1 MKELSLRNEGLQL
14 KVKELL
20 SLKDEEL
27 EKALAQYK
35 FEELMELVLSCP
47 WEERSRL
54 ILLSPFAEGVVKN
67 LPYQELFLTLKA
79 SSLDVAV
86 ELLSYAK
93 GTQIQ
98 FFFDIDGW
106 YKDRIKP
113 ERVASWITLLF
124 EAGEDK
130 VLEWLAVADW
140 DFLVS
145 VLQKFIKV
153 YKRPDDIDLTE
164 ALDFLP
170 PYTLDDFYF
179 IEFKV
184 EALEFYFKRIIEII
198 KEIMPDLY
206 MPLLE
211 SIIWEI
217 PAEVEERAY
226 RWRNGRLADAGIPE
240 YFEALDIYSVLHPKR
255 LRKIELVYLGEEE
268 EETSINVF
276 LPVKPE
282 EELLIYKVLPRIK
295 DPAQLN
301 RIKKELAWVAN
312 KVIVVDNVV
321 IDEIE
326 QIYKSLEKVW
336 GGLNL
341 GLEYIPQEDEGLAK
355 EALETYFLEDIF
367 KAGQTLLRELRK
379 LALEL
384 TKNSNPSVFRYLD
397 QPYQGYLQGV
407 LVKKLNQIKLFN
419 PQKISTSEEYTFF
432 KRVRE
437 VRIVRRHLEEVGYM
451 APLIQ
456 KIFGSPLAWLTEVNK
471 EHRNFDAKFLT
482 WSTLILTAMAQ
493 WSLSKEFKFR
503 AIPASKWK
511 EVLSF
516 FFIASEENLK
526 LKEEVKEKLIENFK
540 ALARTE
546 WYLEEDLLE
555 SFLNFVL
562 ERLEREFKNI
572 DLSDPPH
579 PKYQTLILVDLAS

>member
-1 MKELSLRNEGLQL
+1 MKELSLKNDALVL

-20 SLKDEEL
+20 KLKDEEL
-27 EKALAQYK
+27 EKALAEYK

-47 WEERSRL
+47 WEERHRL
-54 ILLSPFAEGVVKN
+54 ILLSPFTEGVVKN

-93 GTQIQ
+93 ATQIQ

-130 VLEWLAVADW
+130 VLEWLTVADW
-140 DFLVS
+140 DFLVA
-145 VLQKFIKV
+145 VLQKFIRV
-153 YKRPDDIDLTE
+153 YKRPDDVELIE
-164 ALDFLP
+164 ALDYLP

-184 EALEFYFKRIIEII
+184 EALQFYFKRIIEIVR
-198 KEIMPDLY
+198 EMLPELY
-206 MPLLE
+206 MPLME

-240 YFEALDIYSVLHPKR
+240 YFEALDIYSIAHPKR
-255 LRKIELVYLGEEE
+255 LRKVELVYLGEEE
-268 EETSINVF
+268 EEISINVL
-276 LPVKPE
+276 LPVKTE
-282 EELLIYKVLPRIK
+282 EELLIYRVLPSIR
-295 DPAQLN
+295 DPFQLN
-301 RIKKELAWVAN
+301 RIKKEIAWVAN

-321 IDEIE
+321 IDDIE

-341 GLEYIPQEDEGLAK
+341 GLEYIAREDEALAK

-367 KAGQTLLRELRK
+367 KTGQTLLRELRR
-379 LALEL
+379 LAFEL
-384 TKNSNPSVFRYLD
+384 TKNSEPSVFRYLD
-397 QPYQGYLQGV
+397 QPYQGYLQGI

-419 PQKISTSEEYTFF
+419 PQKIGTAEEYTFF
-432 KRVRE
+432 KKIKE
-437 VRIVRRHLEEVGYM
+437 VRLVRRHLEEAGYM

-456 KIFGSPLAWLTEVNK
+456 KVFGSPLAWLTEVNK
-471 EHRNFDAKFLT
+471 QHRNFDARFLT
-482 WSTLILTAMAQ
+482 WSSLILTATAQ
-493 WSLSKEFKFR
+493 WSLSKEFKFK
-503 AIPASKWK
+503 AIPARKWK
-511 EVLSF
+511 EVLKF
-516 FFIASEENLK
+516 FFEATKEGIK
-526 LKEEVKEKLIENFK
+526 LKSQVKDKLLENFR

-546 WYLEEDLLE
+546 WYLEEDLLL
-555 SFLNFVL
+555 SFINFVL
-562 ERLEREFKNI
+562 NKLEAEFKDI
-572 DLSDPPH
+572 DLSEPPD
-579 PKYQTLILVDLAS
+579 PKYQTLILVDLKN